1 MIKIDIPMPQSCG
14 ECFAFNR
21 EYRYCIL
28 FSYGIPAR
36 HDLWPYEKPDW
47 CEIKEAE
54 GGET

>member
-1 MIKIDIPMPQSCG
+1 MVKIDIPMPRSCG

-21 EYRYCIL
+21 EYCYCIL

-36 HDLWPYEKPDW
+36 HGLRPHEKPDW
-47 CEIKEAE
+47 CEMKEAE

>member
-1 MIKIDIPMPQSCG
+1 MVKIDIPMPRSCG

-36 HDLWPYEKPDW
+36 HDLWPHEKPDW
-47 CEIKEAE
+47 CEMKEANE
-54 GGET
+54 DD